1 MTKFIDLTGQKF
13 GKLTVIKRAENN
25 NRGQTQWLCQ
35 CECGNKKI
43 ILGNNLKNGTTKS
56 CGCIQKEHRL
66 KGFNKTHGN
75 TNTRLYRAWVHIK
88 SRCYNIKVKDY
99 KNYGG
104 RGIIMCDEWLNDF
117 MSFYNWAMANGY
129 QDNLTIDRI
138 DVNGNYEPNN
148 CRWVDMKTQQNN
160 RTNNNIICINGERK
174 TLSNWLEYFN
184 LRKDTYYRR
193 IKAGW
198 DTQKALITK
207 TRKKQK

>member
-88 SRCYNIKVKDY
+88 SRCYNIKVKEIFI
-99 KNYGG
+99 
-104 RGIIMCDEWLNDF
+104 R
-117 MSFYNWAMANGY
+117 
-129 QDNLTIDRI
+129 
-138 DVNGNYEPNN
+138 
-148 CRWVDMKTQQNN
+148 
-160 RTNNNIICINGERK
+160 
-174 TLSNWLEYFN
+174 
-184 LRKDTYYRR
+184 
-193 IKAGW
+193 
-198 DTQKALITK
+198 
-207 TRKKQK
+207 RKK